1 MNPTLAFWLAQGIS
15 VIAGVLAVVM
25 LQLKNIKLMLLFQV
39 LINLIG
45 SANYLL
51 MDGGSGMVLSL
62 VAIFH
67 AVVMYFYNVREM
79 KPHLPVSVAFILVYF
94 ACAVYNLV
102 VKQDLMEILP
112 AFAAFCFSM
121 SLVQK
126 KPSIFRIW
134 TLFNPVFW
142 VPYDIYTKSYVMFLV
157 HSGILISSI
166 VGMIRIDGLFKKKA
180 K

>member
-51 MDGGSGMVLSL
+51 MDGGSGMILSL
-62 VAIFH
+62 VAIVH
-67 AVVMYFYNVREM
+67 AIVMYFYNVRKK
-79 KPHLPVSVAFILVYF
+79 KPHLPVSIAFILVYF
-94 ACAVYNLV
+94 ACAIYNTVLT
-102 VKQDLMEILP
+102 KDLMEILP
-112 AFAAFCFSM
+112 AIAAFCFSM
-121 SLVQK
+121 SLVQE
-126 KPSIFRIW
+126 KPSVFRIW
-134 TLFNPVFW
+134 ILFNPIFW
-142 VPYDIYTKSYVMFLV
+142 VPYDLYTESYVMFLV
-157 HSGILISSI
+157 HSGILISSF